1 MAIHL
6 YCIYIQ
12 YKFGAY
18 TMLIENAKVGPQL
31 TDLENTLDSTFIK
44 DSTFIGRA
52 SGRSMEGVGIYDG
65 DILIIDRAQNVKHY
79 DVIVACY
86 NGLFICKLADMKNNQ
101 LVSASPDYEPVKIK
115 ATDEYCVE
123 GVVTQSMR
131 MHRGSSRLG

>member
-1 MAIHL
+1 
-6 YCIYIQ
+6 
-12 YKFGAY
+12 
-18 TMLIENAKVGPQL
+18 MLIENAKVGPQI

-52 SGRSMEGVGIYDG
+52 CGRSMEGVGIYDG
-65 DILIIDRAQNVKHY
+65 DILIIDRSQDVKHY

-86 NGLFICKLADMKNNQ
+86 NGLFICKIADMKNNQ

-123 GVVTQSMR
+123 GVVTQSIR
-131 MHRGSSRLG
+131 MHRGSSRLE

>member
-1 MAIHL
+1 
-6 YCIYIQ
+6 
-12 YKFGAY
+12 
-18 TMLIENAKVGPQL
+18 MLTENAQVGPQL
-31 TDLENTLDSTFIK
+31 TDLESSLDSTFVK

-65 DILIIDRAQNVKHY
+65 DILIIDRAQGVKHY

-86 NGLFICKLADMKNNQ
+86 NGLFICKIADMKNNQ
-101 LVSASPDYEPVKIK
+101 LVSASPEYKPVKIK

-123 GVVTQSMR
+123 GVVTQSIR